1 MIITKKALP
10 RRTFLRGMGATLA
23 LPLLDAMVPSMTALA
38 ATPANPVRRL
48 GFVYIPMGAHIPQWT
63 PPGSGA
69 GAGSGP
75 ISGSGPIGELSPILR
90 SLAPVA
96 DQITVISNLELRN
109 AYPGTHATS
118 NAAFLSAATSKW
130 TESSDYELAT
140 TVDQVAAQQI
150 GGETRLPSLEL
161 AMDLL
166 IAVGQCDNGYACVYQ
181 NNLSWS
187 SPTTPLPAEAH
198 PRIAFERLF
207 GDGGST
213 ADRLSQLRKNSSLLD
228 WVREDIGRLQRKLG
242 PDDRS
247 KVSQY
252 LDTVREVERRIQKAE
267 AQTADSRM
275 PDLDRPVGVPA
286 SYADHA
292 RLMFDLQVLA
302 LQGDVTRVITFQL
315 ARETSTRTYP
325 EIGVAEPHHPLT
337 HNGGNLEKLAK
348 VAQINAFHVSLF
360 AYFLEK
366 LKATPDGNGSLL
378 DHSVYLYGSGMGNPD
393 VHDHVNLPILVAGG
407 GAGKLK
413 GGRHIRYAEPTPLA
427 NLHLTLL
434 DKVGVRVDAFADS
447 KGKVQELLEPLS
459 L

>member
-1 MIITKKALP
+1 MIVTKKALP
-10 RRTFLRGMGATLA
+10 RRTFVRGMGTTLA
-23 LPLLDAMVPSMTALA
+23 LPLLDAMVPALTALA
-38 ATPANPVRRL
+38 ATPASPVRRL
-48 GFVYIPMGAHIPQWT
+48 GFVYMPMGANISQWT
-63 PPGSGA
+63 PPG
-69 GAGSGP
+69 AGSLT
-75 ISGSGPIGELSPILR
+75 ELSPALR
-90 SLAPVA
+90 SLAPFV
-96 DQITVISNLELRN
+96 DQLTVLTNMELKN

-118 NAAFLSAATSKW
+118 NAAFLSAAKAKW

-140 TVDQVAAQQI
+140 TVDQIAAKRI
-150 GGETRLPSLEL
+150 GGDTRLPSLEL

-166 IAVGQCDNGYACVYQ
+166 TTVGQCDNGYACVYQ

-198 PRIAFERLF
+198 PRVVFERLF
-207 GDGGST
+207 GEGGS
-213 ADRLSQLRKNSSLLD
+213 AAERLAELRTSASLLD
-228 WVREDIGRLQRKLG
+228 SVGEGIARLQKKLG
-242 PDDRS
+242 PGDRTR
-247 KVSQY
+247 VSQY

-267 AQTADSRM
+267 AATADSRM

-302 LQGDVTRVITFQL
+302 LQADVTRVITFQL

-325 EIGVAEPHHPLT
+325 EIGVPEPHHPLT
-337 HNGGNLEKLAK
+337 HNGGDPEKLVK
-348 VAQINAFHVSLF
+348 VARINAFHVSLF
-360 AYFLEK
+360 AYFLGK
-366 LKATPDGNGSLL
+366 LQSTRDGNGSLL

-407 GAGKLK
+407 LAGKRT
-413 GGRHIRYAEPTPLA
+413 GGRHIRYSEPTPLA

-434 DKVGVRVDAFADS
+434 DKVGVHLDSFADS
-447 KGKVQELLEPLS
+447 RAKVKELLDPVS

>member
-10 RRTFLRGMGATLA
+10 RRTFLRGMGTTLA

-48 GFVYIPMGAHIPQWT
+48 GFVYVPMGSNISQWT
-63 PPGSGA
+63 PPGT
-69 GAGSGP
+69 GSLA
-75 ISGSGPIGELSPILR
+75 ELSPTLR
-90 SLAPVA
+90 SLGPFV
-96 DQITVISNLELRN
+96 DQLTVLTNLELKN

-118 NAAFLSAATSKW
+118 NAAFLSAATAKW
-130 TESSDYELAT
+130 TESSDYQLAT
-140 TVDQVAAQQI
+140 TADQIAAKHI
-150 GGETRLPSLEL
+150 GQDTRLPSLEL

-166 IAVGQCDNGYACVYQ
+166 TTVGQCDNGYACVYQ

-198 PRIAFERLF
+198 PRVAFERLF
-207 GDGGST
+207 GEGGS
-213 ADRLSQLRKNSSLLD
+213 APDRLAELRKNSSLLD
-228 WVREDIGRLQRKLG
+228 WVREDISRLQRKLG
-242 PDDRS
+242 PGDRT
-247 KVSQY
+247 KVTEY
-252 LDTVREVERRIQKAE
+252 LDSVREVERRIQKAE
-267 AQTADSRM
+267 AETADSHM

-286 SYADHA
+286 AYADHA

-325 EIGVAEPHHPLT
+325 EIGVPDPHHPTT
-337 HNGGNLEKLAK
+337 HHRNDPEKLAK
-348 VAQINAFHVSLF
+348 VAKINAFHVSLF
-360 AYFLEK
+360 AYFLDK
-366 LKATPDGNGSLL
+366 LKSTRDGNGSLL

-407 GAGKLK
+407 AAGKLK
-413 GGRHIRYAEPTPLA
+413 GGRHIRYAEPAPLA

-434 DKVGVRVDAFADS
+434 DKVGVHLDAFADS
-447 KGKVQELLEPLS
+447 KGKIRELLDPLS
-459 L
+459 I